1 MKLHPVQAGD
11 ARFREWL
18 SRYREEVTGEAP
30 TEAWLDK
37 YLKAL
42 FSSVNKRRHVCW
54 AVDGGR
60 KVGFVV
66 AVMSKHWADRS
77 RTQAQI
83 GEFFIYPQ
91 FRREGL
97 GRRLSQ
103 TVIEWLKSEG
113 ADEIQ
118 SGVIAGNLRGLR
130 FWEAMGFQIARYSL
144 VYRPDQPREPDEDD

>member
-11 ARFREWL
+11 TRFREWL
-18 SRYREEVTGEAP
+18 SRYREEITGEAP
-30 TEAWLDK
+30 TDAWLNK

-42 FSSVNKRRHVCW
+42 FSSANKRRYVWW

-66 AVMSKHWADRS
+66 AVIGRHWADRA
-77 RTQAQI
+77 RPHAQI

-91 FRREGL
+91 YRREGL
-97 GRRLSQ
+97 GRRLAE

-113 ADEIQ
+113 VDDIQ

-144 VYRPDQPREPDEDD
+144 VYRPDRPREPDEDD